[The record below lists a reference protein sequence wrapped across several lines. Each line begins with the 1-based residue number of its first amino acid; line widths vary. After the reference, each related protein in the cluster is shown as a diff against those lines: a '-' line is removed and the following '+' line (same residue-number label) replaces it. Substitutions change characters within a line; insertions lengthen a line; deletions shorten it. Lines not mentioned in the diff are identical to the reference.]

1 MAELTLYSCCRPAS
15 GHIVRGVSERGPVI
29 NQGPH
34 HIQGWTSIKEVWV
47 DVLGFFMFLSA
58 VFPRFSLILDPKDII
73 GVLGGKAGS
82 ACEEF
87 ENSEGGIL
95 GQCF

>member
-15 GHIVRGVSERGPVI
+15 GHIVRGVSEWGPVI
-29 NQGPH
+29 NQRPH
-34 HIQGWTSIKEVWV
+34 HIQDWTSIKEVWV

-73 GVLGGKAGS
+73 GVLGGKVGN
-82 ACEEF
+82 EF